1 MGSNEKPGTDRAQQL
16 QDIIDE
22 LTSGAASAN
31 DPAPARPGGESLR
44 EAVHRRM
51 REIQAASEA
60 DDTSTESAPGSD
72 DQST

>member
-1 MGSNEKPGTDRAQQL
+1 MGSDDKAGTDRAQEL

-22 LTSGAASAN
+22 LTSGAASAGA
-31 DPAPARPGGESLR
+31 PAPTGPGGESLR

-60 DDTSTESAPGSD
+60 HDTSAESAPGSD
-72 DQST
+72 DESV